1 MNNSTMLTLGK
12 IAKTVWPDKSTAPQ
26 TVINQLLVAPL
37 TGIALMQK
45 TKAFAEADQDALSFY
60 FDQLPADL
68 ENPVNGVSFFDQGYF
83 WFGFYCGGK
92 YEN

>member
-1 MNNSTMLTLGK
+1 MNNNTMLTLGK

-26 TVINQLLVAPL
+26 SVITQLLVSPL
-37 TGIALMQK
+37 AGIALMQK
-45 TKAFAEADQDALSFY
+45 TEAFAEADQDALSFY

-68 ENPVNGVSFFDQGYF
+68 ETPVKGVSFFVQGYF
-83 WFGFYCGGK
+83 WLGFFGGEK